1 MTFKSYKKQ
10 TGVSL
15 GGLIIV
21 LIILGLVA
29 VMAMKVVPTFTEY
42 KAIKSAIT
50 TAKASGT
57 SVREIQSS
65 FDKQAEVGYITA
77 ISGKDLEIVKEGDEY
92 QVSFAYE
99 KKIPLAGPVSLLIDY
114 TGSTAG
120 KTSVKVSE

>member
-1 MTFKSYKKQ
+1 MTFKANKKQ

-21 LIILGLVA
+21 LIILGIVA
-29 VMAMKVVPTFTEY
+29 VMAMKIVPTFTEY
-42 KAIKSAIT
+42 QAIKSAIT
-50 TAKASGT
+50 SAKASGT

-114 TGSTAG
+114 MGSTAS
-120 KTSVKVSE
+120 KASVKAAE